1 MNAAEQ
7 PGGTDADALR
17 KQAVESL
24 RRKAA
29 FRYHLAIY
37 LVVNAVLIAIWALSD
52 GGGGFWPG
60 WSIGFWGLG
69 VAVQGWHAYGPRRG
83 GLSEDQISAEMER
96 LRR

>member
-1 MNAAEQ
+1 MSDAEQ
-7 PGGTDADALR
+7 PGSADTEALR

-29 FRYHLAIY
+29 FKYHLTIY
-37 LVVNAVLIAIWALSD
+37 LVVNALLVVIWALSD
-52 GGGGFWPG
+52 GDGGFWPG

-83 GLSEDQISAEMER
+83 GLSDEKISAEMER